1 MPNPAPAATVSDVV
15 GTKPT
20 IDLER
25 GNRSLLHGRIV
36 RQANNYNS
44 TKRRRF
50 DIKPAPRDSCFPQKS
65 PPVIDRTAAAPILQ

>member
-1 MPNPAPAATVSDVV
+1 MNYLRVTEARPRNISLMPNPAPAATVSDVV

-50 DIKPAPRDSCFPQKS
+50 
-65 PPVIDRTAAAPILQ
+65 

>member
-50 DIKPAPRDSCFPQKS
+50 
-65 PPVIDRTAAAPILQ
+65 